1 MSAGG
6 VIVTLLVILAV
17 FYVAAAYPLFRIAKL
32 TRDCGDDAWFAWVPI
47 LNIILMC
54 RIAGV
59 SGWTALVLVLTVL
72 PVIGWLVASIYLL
85 VLWVKIGQR
94 FNQTALGVIAWLL
107 PIVGSWVFAFT
118 AKAEPPTGGPVF
130 GPVSY

>member
-1 MSAGG
+1 MSTGG
-6 VIVTLLVILAV
+6 FIVTLLVILAV
-17 FYVAAAYPLFRIAKL
+17 VYIAGAYPLFRIAKL
-32 TRDCGDDAWFAWVPI
+32 TRDCGEDAWFAWVPI

-59 SGWTALVLVLTVL
+59 SGWTALLLL
-72 PVIGWLVASIYLL
+72 LGVIPILGWFVAPIYLL

-94 FNQTALGVIAWLL
+94 FNQTALGVIAWLV
-107 PIVGSWVFAFT
+107 PIVGSWVFAFVV
-118 AKAEPPTGGPVF
+118 KAEPPTSGTAF